1 MLYGLHLRPPPAMPF
16 ITMKEHR
23 AAGSPAELADLA
35 DYAMFIKRSPTTDDG
50 SCFILSDDEA
60 PDPSLSW
67 FYCDEYARAPRADPI
82 HCTCKPSC
90 TSAVP
95 TAQAISGRFFY
106 GVRARTRMDGK
117 IALGRPRGL
126 AVLEAKARK
135 PKPRRSLEEAS
146 TNRRRMMRL
155 RRDSDRCGMGTHAH
169 ASSYRVCICTL
180 SVCAPTVERLLSK
193 VSDALT

>member
-1 MLYGLHLRPPPAMPF
+1 MLCGLHLRTATPPAMPF
-16 ITMKEHR
+16 ITMKENR

-169 ASSYRVCICTL
+169 ASVPCLYLYPLPPV
-180 SVCAPTVERLLSK
+180 
-193 VSDALT
+193 